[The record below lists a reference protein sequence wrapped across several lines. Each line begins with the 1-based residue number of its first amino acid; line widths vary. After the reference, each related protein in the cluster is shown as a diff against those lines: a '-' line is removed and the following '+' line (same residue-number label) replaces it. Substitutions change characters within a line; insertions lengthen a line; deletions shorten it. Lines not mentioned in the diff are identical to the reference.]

1 LPINMAGL
9 PGAAIPAGL
18 SDGLPVGLQIVGAP
32 WSELSMLRLARAYEG
47 ITARAPWRALEPAEL
62 HLTDDPT
69 TPSPVERRQR
79 TASASA
85 EGSGVQA

>member
-1 LPINMAGL
+1 
-9 PGAAIPAGL
+9 
-18 SDGLPVGLQIVGAP
+18 
-32 WSELSMLRLARAYEG
+32 MLRLARAYEG

-85 EGSGVQA
+85 DGFGGQA